1 MASEE
6 SEERWTNVSL
16 PEDLTDWLEREA
28 RSRNVDRDRLLAE
41 LVSAHRQ
48 IDDGDG
54 QIELDAATIDPGEVP
69 EVVESRFDDQ
79 RETFMDLLEDVRRRV
94 IQVKRE
100 TDAKAPADHHHEE
113 LLAELEAVDERYEEL
128 EEDLVTLQGTVDAVR
143 DDLVAGFDNYE
154 EVLEYLADETERL
167 DQRLDKIARA
177 LVEVREEVQRQSN
190 ARNDGVSKLKLAA
203 NRHGIRSAVCEECG
217 ETVEIGLLTDSA
229 CPHCSSRFS
238 DLAPKQ
244 RLFGSHTLESATPPA
259 LDGEVATDEDTD
271 FQRTIETGDR
281 SAADGER
288 PDGDGGEPGGDAED
302 FGTWPSAAEKEVE
315 TRPETDGDRERPFEA
330 DVDREVDST

>member
-41 LVSAHRQ
+41 LVSAHRE

-54 QIELDAATIDPGEVP
+54 RIELDAGTIDPDEVP
-69 EVVESRFDDQ
+69 EIVESRFDDQ

-100 TDAKAPADHHHEE
+100 TDAKAPADHHHED
-113 LLAELEAVDERYEEL
+113 LLAELEAVDERYEDL
-128 EEDLVTLQGTVDAVR
+128 EADLVTLQGTVEAVR

-167 DQRLDKIARA
+167 DQRLDKIARV
-177 LVEVREEVQRQSN
+177 LVGVREEVKRQSN
-190 ARNDGVSKLKLAA
+190 ARHDGVSELKLAA

-217 ETVEIGLLTDSA
+217 ETVEIGLLTDPA

-244 RLFGSHTLESATPPA
+244 RLFGSHTLETTSPPA
-259 LDGEVATDEDTD
+259 LDGEVATDEDAD
-271 FQRTIETGDR
+271 FQRTIGTGNR
-281 SAADGER
+281 SVADESR
-288 PDGDGGEPGGDAED
+288 PDGDAGEPRGDAED

-315 TRPETDGDRERPFEA
+315 RRPETDGDRGRPFEA